1 MMDSHGNTQIIT
13 TSVIAGAAQRFTSRK
28 FLLTVFVQAI
38 GAIGFLTRVMDAGT
52 YVALSTLVLSSYGA
66 ASIVD
71 KHLNE

>member
-1 MMDSHGNTQIIT
+1 MEHDSTQIIAQAT
-13 TSVIAGAAQRFTSRK
+13 TLEGLVERFTSRK
-28 FLLTVFVQAI
+28 FLLTVFVQGV
-38 GAIGFLTRVMDAGT
+38 GAVGFLTRVMDAGT